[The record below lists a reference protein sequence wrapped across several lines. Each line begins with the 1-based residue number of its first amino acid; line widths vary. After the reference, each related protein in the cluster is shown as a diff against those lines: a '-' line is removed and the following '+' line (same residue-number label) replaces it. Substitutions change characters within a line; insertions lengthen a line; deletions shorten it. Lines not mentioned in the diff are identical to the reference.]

1 MERSRPDVSIQE
13 FPFGAQETAVD
24 ATFTCPLAPSYVTYA
39 CKTTAKYATQREEDK
54 RRSHPDL
61 AHPGSLVRFRGL
73 CWESEGH
80 PGPDAQRF
88 LREVAQKFA
97 TGTADLDHRKTRN
110 EKILYNR
117 FLRTWRT
124 RISSLVAEGTARAV
138 WSLSRRSSP
147 PP

>member
-1 MERSRPDVSIQE
+1 MLIICLAVI
-13 FPFGAQETAVD
+13 VD
-24 ATFTCPLAPSYVTYA
+24 A
-39 CKTTAKYATQREEDK
+39 K
-54 RRSHPDL
+54 RQSHPDL

-97 TGTADLDHRKTRN
+97 TGTADLDHRKTRD

-124 RISSLVAEGTARAV
+124 RISTLVAEGTARAV

-147 PP
+147 PPVSGRCANLGYMGSQPQIDVRL